1 MWLRSIMSE
10 LHFAPIQ
17 PITLYGDNQASIS
30 IAKTPVGH
38 TRAKQIDIR
47 YHYLRE
53 LAGRAGR
60 SRSLD
65 SSPCLASLQ
74 SQIARSS
81 RRPVSFLQPHYL
93 IRSNSHLILG
103 RSHPTLCQPTSL
115 KPKSIELT
123 KFETTVTPLALD
135 APPASRL
142 FETASSFLT
151 ADARKLNKCY
161 QCTLSQQK
169 CSIDRALN
177 RDNFDDQTLDARF
190 DFTEDTSSDSMSIEK
205 EGSVA
210 SVAPSFASVAP
221 SIKTKPSDA
230 LAALNKAILSLEVT
244 LDDLKATRL
253 VLIQASISKSTSA
266 STSTSS
272 VFDLDVLCDVVRQ
285 IREVSLMRRSSRS

>member
-10 LHFAPIQ
+10 LHFAPSQ

-115 KPKSIELT
+115 KPRSIELT

-142 FETASSFLT
+142 LETASSFLT

-177 RDNFDDQTLDARF
+177 RDNFDDQTLDAHLRLHRGYLKRF
-190 DFTEDTSSDSMSIEK
+190 DVDRERRF
-205 EGSVA
+205 GR
-210 SVAPSFASVAP
+210 
-221 SIKTKPSDA
+221 
-230 LAALNKAILSLEVT
+230 LGCSLVRFGRS
-244 LDDLKATRL
+244 LHQD
-253 VLIQASISKSTSA
+253 QAFRCA
-266 STSTSS
+266 CCAQQGYP
-272 VFDLDVLCDVVRQ
+272 LP
-285 IREVSLMRRSSRS
+285 